1 MREYKYR
8 AILKAEDGS
17 NFEFVYDVRGRNKED
32 AIANI
37 DVCFPCSVKSI
48 HRVNASENRRPRKT
62 APTLACVDM
71 GQCSK

>member
-48 HRVNASENRRPRKT
+48 SRVNASESRRSRKN
-62 APTLACVDM
+62 APTLACIDM